1 MDDYYYL
8 LFSIFSIIIALM
20 VIDQSFERLV
30 GLISKLIEVKFLR
43 AKWFL
48 FNDPR
53 NPIVRWFIW
62 RRSLKMAKE
71 LRQKIEENK

>member
-30 GLISKLIEVKFLR
+30 CLISKLIEVKFLR

-48 FNDPR
+48 FNDPK

-62 RRSLKMAKE
+62 RRSLKMSKE
-71 LRQKIEENK
+71 LRQEIEENK

>member
-1 MDDYYYL
+1 
-8 LFSIFSIIIALM
+8 M

-30 GLISKLIEVKFLR
+30 GLISKLIEVKCLKL
-43 AKWFL
+43 KWYI

-53 NPIVRWFIW
+53 NPIVRWFVW

-71 LRQKIEENK
+71 IRKQIEENK